1 MNKFS
6 PHPPTFTLWS
16 VRNCTVMTLDSDFK
30 MSILWKILF
39 GLQIWPPISLN
50 RVSIGANMCPIRKK
64 GKKSKLS
71 SPHPPAF
78 TLWSVRNCTV
88 MTLDSD
94 FKMGGMDVWFPQYRP
109 ISLAV
114 LVLLPLNAA
123 TKSYRHLEWSSISKE
138 LNLQIEKK
146 NLFVD
151 GLVQFQLLRK
161 LVVTEP

>member
-1 MNKFS
+1 MKS
-6 PHPPTFTLWS
+6 TLKKRGKN
-16 VRNCTVMTLDSDFK
+16 RN
-30 MSILWKILF
+30 
-39 GLQIWPPISLN
+39 
-50 RVSIGANMCPIRKK
+50 
-64 GKKSKLS
+64 

-146 NLFVD
+146 KSFRWWFSPISTFKEISCYRTLRQMSGSHHAILIESSGIIMQSSESSNCQVCKICH
-151 GLVQFQLLRK
+151 LLRCAAFGTGS
-161 LVVTEP
+161 L